1 MYVAMQVPYMV
12 QNFDGESVDS
22 FDKIL
27 AIYPI
32 KFSQWLFTCKVAL
45 IGTIRQN
52 FTCQIFLTLN
62 LSNFCIIKI
71 LCHIVYFITI
81 KVIINIFSKYNS

>member
-1 MYVAMQVPYMV
+1 MYVAMHVPYMV
-12 QNFDGESVDS
+12 QIFDGESVDS

-32 KFSQWLFTCKVAL
+32 KFSQWLFACKVAL

-52 FTCQIFLTLN
+52 FTCQIFSDPQFVKFLRHQ
-62 LSNFCIIKI
+62 NFVPYCILYNNKGYYKYIFKI
-71 LCHIVYFITI
+71 
-81 KVIINIFSKYNS
+81 